1 MIDFLIGKLHDARF
15 MTMLLAAIAV
25 SATAYTLIMP
35 LFAGDSLQKRMKA
48 VASER
53 ERIRQRERER
63 LNKAEKVSLRQTPK
77 QLVSKVVE
85 DLNLTKWVAQE
96 AALQKLVMAGYRGQ
110 APYVTFLFFR
120 AVTPIVMLIA
130 AALYVFV
137 LTHME
142 KSLPVKLGICIAAA
156 FLGLQAPMLFLKNAI
171 TKRQLSIKRAFPD
184 ALDLLLICIESG
196 MSVEVAFRRVAGEI
210 VTQSVAL
217 SEEFTLTTAELSY
230 LQDRKMAYENLAIR
244 TGLEGVK
251 SVCLALQQSERYGTP
266 LGQSLRVMAQENR
279 DMRMNEAEKKAAAL
293 PPKLT
298 VPMILFFLPCLFIVI
313 LGPSYIKV
321 TAIMH

>member
-1 MIDFLIGKLHDARF
+1 MIDFLVGKLHDAHF
-15 MTMLLAAIAV
+15 MTVLLAAIAA

-35 LFAGDSLQKRMKA
+35 LFAGEGLAKRMKA

-53 ERIRQRERER
+53 ERIRQRERDR
-63 LNKAEKVSLRQTPK
+63 LSKTEKVSLRQTPK

-85 DLNLTKWVAQE
+85 DFNLGKWLAQE
-96 AALQKLVMAGYRGQ
+96 AAREKLTMAGYRGQ

-120 AVTPIVMLIA
+120 LVTPIVLLVA
-130 AALYVFV
+130 TTLYVFLIAHIEV
-137 LTHME
+137 SASI
-142 KSLPVKLGICIAAA
+142 KIGICIAAA
-156 FLGLQAPMLFLKNAI
+156 YLGLQAPMLFLKNAI

-196 MSVEVAFRRVAGEI
+196 MSIETAFRKVSTEI
-210 VTQSVAL
+210 TAQSVAL

-230 LQDRKMAYENLAIR
+230 LQDRKVAYENLAKR
-244 TGLEGVK
+244 TDGLDGVK

-298 VPMILFFLPCLFIVI
+298 VPMILFFLPVLFVVI
-313 LGPSYIKV
+313 LGPTGIKV
-321 TAIMH
+321 AAMQ